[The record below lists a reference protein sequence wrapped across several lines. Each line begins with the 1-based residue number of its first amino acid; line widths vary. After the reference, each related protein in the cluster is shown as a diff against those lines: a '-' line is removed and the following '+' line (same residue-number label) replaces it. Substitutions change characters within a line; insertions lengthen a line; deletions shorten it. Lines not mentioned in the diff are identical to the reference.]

1 MWFSAL
7 CAIEQAEFHSLCLET
22 LPFSI
27 LSVFSSA
34 PGHTPVFRTSRFLVT
49 EPCCQG
55 PATSCKIFPG
65 PEMAE
70 TSRNVILFDAM
81 CLCHSSV
88 LMRSPRCAC
97 YVTSGPSCDPDTRP
111 DWRGLMHQPQVRWEV
126 WYYSIIKRLCVSPFI
141 LIVSVGSAAWP
152 VNVENVTGDCLET
165 ETIVGIKGQAL
176 GRLQGADSHGWRPC
190 YHGLK
195 RLSFS

>member
-81 CLCHSSV
+81 WLCHSSV

-111 DWRGLMHQPQVRWEV
+111 DWLWSHASASSKMRGLILLHHKEIMCL
-126 WYYSIIKRLCVSPFI
+126 SIYLNCVSGFS
-141 LIVSVGSAAWP
+141 SVA
-152 VNVENVTGDCLET
+152 
-165 ETIVGIKGQAL
+165 
-176 GRLQGADSHGWRPC
+176 R
-190 YHGLK
+190 
-195 RLSFS
+195 